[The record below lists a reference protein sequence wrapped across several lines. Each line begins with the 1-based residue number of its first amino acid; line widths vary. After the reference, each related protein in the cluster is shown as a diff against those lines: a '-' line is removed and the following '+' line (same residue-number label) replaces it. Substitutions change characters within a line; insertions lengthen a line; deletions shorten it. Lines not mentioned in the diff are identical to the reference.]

1 MTNKTKTKTN
11 KKAMKIEKRDI
22 YSFLIAVVVVTI
34 TSIVQIENPI
44 PKEAG
49 SPDSIHTSASN
60 NNLAAVRIK

>member
-1 MTNKTKTKTN
+1 
-11 KKAMKIEKRDI
+11 MKIEKRDI